1 MNPVSKRDY
10 YEILGVGRDAG
21 EQDIK
26 GAYRKLALKHHP
38 DRNPDDPE
46 AEEKFKE
53 ASEAYSVLSDPQKR
67 AAYDRFGHAGLQGV
81 PGGAGVNPDAFA
93 DFSDILGDLF
103 GFGDLFGGGGRRRSR
118 AQRGEDVRYDL
129 EIGFE
134 EAVFGLNAEIQ
145 VPRMEPCGHC
155 RGTGAEPG
163 SGAST
168 CPTCRGR
175 GEVIYQQSF
184 LSIRRTC
191 GTCGGAGKIIRNA
204 CGHCRG
210 QGYQQV
216 QRKLKV
222 NIPAGVDEG
231 TRLRMGGEG
240 QPGANGGPPGDLYVF
255 LKVKEHPFFERREND
270 LHCTIPLNLAQ
281 AALGCDIE
289 VPTLEKP
296 HKLSIPEGT
305 QSGAQ
310 FRLRGKGVPRL
321 NGGGRGDLCIHT
333 DVKVPARLT
342 REQRKLLEQL
352 RDSLPVDNTPAEKGL
367 FEKVKDY
374 FV

>member
-1 MNPVSKRDY
+1 VSKRDY
-10 YEILGVGRDAG
+10 YEILGVGKEAG

-26 GAYRKLALKHHP
+26 GAYRKLALKFHP
-38 DRNPDDPE
+38 DRNPDDPD
-46 AEEKFKE
+46 AEDKFKE
-53 ASEAYSVLSDPQKR
+53 ASEAYSVLSDSQKR
-67 AAYDRFGHAGLQGV
+67 AAYDRFGHAGLQGI
-81 PGGAGVNPDAFA
+81 GGGGGVNPEAFG

-103 GFGDLFGGGGRRRSR
+103 GGGGGGRRRSR

-145 VPRMEPCGHC
+145 MPRMEPCGRC

-163 SGAST
+163 SGATT

-191 GTCGGAGKIIRNA
+191 GTCGGAGQIIRNA
-204 CGHCRG
+204 CGQCRG

-222 NIPAGVDEG
+222 NIPAGVDDG

-270 LHCTIPLNLAQ
+270 LYCTIPLNLAQ

-296 HKLSIPEGT
+296 QKLNIPEGT

-310 FRLRGKGVPRL
+310 FRLRGKGVPKL
-321 NGGGRGDLCIHT
+321 NGGGRGDLCIHV
-333 DVKVPARLT
+333 DVKVPTRIT

-352 RDSLPVDNTPAEKGL
+352 RESLPVDNSPADKGL
-367 FEKVKDY
+367 FEKVKNY